1 MILDLGMPDGNG
13 RDYCVKLRRQGHNM
27 PVIML
32 TGSFGESD
40 IVRGLESGANDYI
53 AKPFRINELLAR
65 LRAQLREF
73 ENSEDAT
80 FAVGPYVLHPAK
92 RLLQDSS
99 THRRIRLTQ
108 KEVAIIR
115 LLYRSEAQTVDRQTL
130 LHEVWG
136 FNSSVTT
143 HTLETHIYRLRRKI
157 ESNPKRP
164 ALLVTQG
171 GGYRLSPE
179 YWWPPA
185 ERS

>member
-1 MILDLGMPDGNG
+1 
-13 RDYCVKLRRQGHNM
+13 M

-32 TGSFGESD
+32 TGSFSD
-40 IVRGLESGANDYI
+40 SDVVRGLESGANDYI

-80 FAVGPYVLHPAK
+80 FAVGPYVLYPAK
-92 RLLQDSS
+92 RLLQDAS

-108 KEVAIIR
+108 KEVNIIK
-115 LLYRSEAQTVDRQTL
+115 LLYRSEARTVDRQTL

-136 FNSSVTT
+136 YNSSVTT

-157 ESNPKRP
+157 ESNPKKP
-164 ALLVTQG
+164 ALLVTQS

-179 YWWPPA
+179 YRWPPA